1 MKKMYNF
8 RALVAAMACTAL
20 ALGSLNSC
28 VVIDNINPDVEISYS
43 LTGDWNGDFGMYYD
57 YYDRHGRFVETFD
70 CYDTDISFYPDYD
83 YATHGYGYQVDFY
96 RYGPYTKIYH
106 SFEWEI
112 HNCDVYLYYI
122 GERELDTVIRDYRL
136 SSSYFTGYFNDSNTR
151 FSLRKYRDYYDWD
164 PYWDDY
170 GTYNHGTGYGYQ
182 VDFYEHGPYT
192 KIFHTFDW
200 EIRNEA
206 IYLYYQGEPELN
218 TIIYDYTL
226 GRTRFTGRFDNA
238 SSRFT
243 LKKYNDYYD
252 WRDYCNDGNRYG
264 FFYYYRS
271 DWYYDD
277 SMYGTRSNAAA
288 IDTAALKADGQE
300 FTIRYGNRFNQ

>member
-8 RALVAAMACTAL
+8 WALVAAMACTAL

-57 YYDRHGRFVETFD
+57 YYDRYDRFVCSFAS
-70 CYDTDISFYPDYD
+70 YDTDLSFYPDY
-83 YATHGYGYQVDFY
+83 
-96 RYGPYTKIYH
+96 
-106 SFEWEI
+106 
-112 HNCDVYLYYI
+112 
-122 GERELDTVIRDYRL
+122 
-136 SSSYFTGYFNDSNTR
+136 NDAP
-151 FSLRKYRDYYDWD
+151 F
-164 PYWDDY
+164 
-170 GTYNHGTGYGYQ
+170 GYGYQ

-200 EIRNEA
+200 EIRNES
-206 IYLYYQGEPELN
+206 IYLYYKGEPELN
-218 TIIYDYTL
+218 TIICDYTL
-226 GRTRFTGRFDNA
+226 GRSRFTGHFNNA

-252 WRDYCNDGNRYG
+252 WRGYCSDGNRDG
-264 FFYYYRS
+264 FFYYYRTG
-271 DWYYDD
+271 WYYDD
-277 SMYGTRSNAAA
+277 SMYGTRSNVAA

-300 FTIRYGNRFNQ
+300 FTIRYGNRFNK

>member
-1 MKKMYNF
+1 MKKNNF
-8 RALVAAMACTAL
+8 WALVAGITCSAL
-20 ALGSLNSC
+20 SLFAFASCDDDVDASVALS
-28 VVIDNINPDVEISYS
+28 
-43 LTGDWNGDFGMYYD
+43 GDWDGDFGMYYD

-170 GTYNHGTGYGYQ
+170 GTYNHGTGYGY
-182 VDFYEHGPYT
+182 
-192 KIFHTFDW
+192 
-200 EIRNEA
+200 
-206 IYLYYQGEPELN
+206 
-218 TIIYDYTL
+218 
-226 GRTRFTGRFDNA
+226 
-238 SSRFT
+238 
-243 LKKYNDYYD
+243 
-252 WRDYCNDGNRYG
+252 
-264 FFYYYRS
+264 YYRD

-277 SMYGTRSNAAA
+277 DFYYARTRSAAPA
-288 IDTAALKADGQE
+288 IDTEELKADGKE
-300 FTIRYGNRFNQ
+300 FTIHYGNRFNQK